1 MNRKKKIWLIM
12 GIPLILI
19 FGFLILRTIPALIF
33 MSAIPN
39 PHSVD
44 IDTVFANRLVTDF
57 DNYGKFFQL
66 DDCQRHQ
73 KYINKISVRMD
84 SKLDSSK
91 YIVVRDTNSVTGEL
105 YTLGDYPR
113 YYKDVLKELDINE
126 DTFEDFRSR
135 LEKSKLRNYHKIDSV
150 SIFIVDGF
158 LDGLWGYFYK
168 HGNDTVATDF
178 QLGQYS
184 IHVVEKIGPHWYRF
198 GGS

>member
-1 MNRKKKIWLIM
+1 M

-135 LEKSKLRNYHKIDSV
+135 LEKSKLRDYHKIDSV

-184 IHVVEKIGPHWYRF
+184 IKKIKKIGPHWYRF